1 MARNDPQ
8 TNIRM
13 PATLKAELQ
22 EAADKAG
29 RTFGAECIYRL
40 QRTVRLDSPA
50 NAKRD
55 LAIKEIRDAGNTIVL
70 MSEMDGRTEMDE
82 KILRDALEDLSLWLR
97 QLQKLDDEEERNQRA
112 AVDKFNAELQA
123 IGETL
128 RKGPPKAKKGFME

>member
-13 PATLKAELQ
+13 PAALKAELQ
-22 EAADKAG
+22 EAADKGG

-40 QRTVRLDSPA
+40 QKSVRLDSPA

-55 LAIKEIRDAGNTIVL
+55 LAIKEIREAANTVVL
-70 MSEMDGRTEMDE
+70 MSEMDDRSDIEE
-82 KILRDALEDLSLWLR
+82 KILRDALEDLGLWLR
-97 QLQKLDDEEERNQRA
+97 QLQKLDDEAERAQIA
-112 AVDKFNAELQA
+112 AMERFNAELKD

-128 RKGPPKAKKGFME
+128 AKGPGKAKKGFME